1 MNWIQKM
8 GAAVLGLSVK
18 LRGGGNSA
26 PAIHASGSQD
36 GRPVASEWSAEK
48 AINEGLKVNAW
59 VYSAVTKIA
68 TGLASVP
75 LLLERAKGDTWAPET
90 DHELA
95 ALLRRPNPFMAR
107 QDMLERW
114 AIHMLLAGNGFWW
127 LNIVGGKPTEIWPIM
142 PDQISPIASRA
153 DFISGYEWRLSS
165 TDKRVLPTDQ
175 VAHWMFVDPG
185 NPRWGL
191 APLQAAAAAVDLDQ
205 AAAKWNRAVLRN
217 DGKPPLAIFLDG
229 ALTHAEMKTATA
241 QVREQMDGASV
252 RQALVLG
259 GASKAQPLAMNATE
273 LDFLNGRRFSREEIA
288 AVFGVPPILMSFGEA
303 ATFSNLD
310 AAKAI
315 LWEDRIVPLLDDL
328 CQGLEGALF
337 RFWGLTSGEWR
348 IRADLSGVRALQAN
362 LKTEAEVD
370 KLKSET
376 FKTYV
381 DAGVPGNMAAK
392 LLGLPLEKIPG
403 GDQPRAVAGPP
414 MPTQTKGRAPP
425 FERKDKGG
433 AEEADPKRLER
444 LDAWVEKLRPKIAE
458 LLLEQGS
465 AVASAYAAGQPWDTA
480 LSLDDWQALME
491 AIHTAVIESEGAVA
505 YTGLLSAITS
515 AGGGGAFDVLADNV
529 TEWIA
534 EHVGENLRYIDDATR
549 LALQA
554 EITAGVEAGEGTR
567 DIAKRL
573 RDLHTDWSGW
583 RAERIART
591 ETGSAFSAAH
601 QLTAEQMAAET
612 DVQLVK
618 TWHST
623 GDSRTRDE
631 HAAMDGET
639 VDIDE
644 AFSNGLMQPGD
655 PNCRCV
661 VTYGAKGG

>member
-1 MNWIQKM
+1 MNWIQRM

-18 LRGGGNSA
+18 LRGSGNSA
-26 PAIHASGSQD
+26 PAVHASSAQD
-36 GRPVASEWSAEK
+36 GRALVSEWSAEK
-48 AINEGLKVNAW
+48 AVKEGLKSNSW
-59 VYSAVTKIA
+59 VYSAATKIA

-75 LLLERAKGDTWAPET
+75 LLLERAKGDTWTPET

-95 ALLRRPNPFMAR
+95 ALLRRPNPFMGR

-114 AIHMLLAGNGFWW
+114 ALHMLLAGNAVWW
-127 LNIVGGKPTEIWPIM
+127 LNIVGGKPVELWPIV
-142 PDQISPIASRA
+142 PDQVRPIVSRVQ
-153 DFISGYEWRLSS
+153 FIGGYEWRV
-165 TDKRVLPTDQ
+165 TPTEKKVLPTEQ
-175 VAHWMFVDPG
+175 VAHWMFVDPS

-191 APLQAAAAAVDLDQ
+191 SPLEAAASAVDLDQ
-205 AAAKWNRAVLRN
+205 AASKWNRAVLAN
-217 DGKPPLAIFLDG
+217 DGKPPLAVFLD
-229 ALTHAEMKTATA
+229 ASLSVDDMRAASAMI
-241 QVREQMDGASV
+241 REQIDGGSI
-252 RQALVLG
+252 RKALVLG
-259 GASKAQPLAMNATE
+259 GASKAQPLSLSASD

-337 RFWGLTSGEWR
+337 GFWNLTSGEWR

-362 LKTEAEVD
+362 IKTEAEVG
-370 KLKSET
+370 KLRGET
-376 FKTYV
+376 FKLYV

-403 GDQPRAVAGPP
+403 GDQPRAAAGPP

-425 FERKDKGG
+425 FERKDKGEG
-433 AEEADPKRLER
+433 EAAKQLER

-491 AIHTAVIESEGAVA
+491 AIHTAVIESEGAIA

-534 EHVGENLRYIDDATR
+534 EHVGENIQYIDDATR

-554 EITAGVEAGEGTR
+554 EISAGVEAGESTR

-612 DVQLVK
+612 GVQLVK
-618 TWHST
+618 TWHAT
-623 GDSRTRDE
+623 QDSRTRDE

-639 VDIDE
+639 VGIDE
-644 AFSNGLMQPGD
+644 AFSNGLMQPGE

-661 VTYGAKGG
+661 VTYSAKG